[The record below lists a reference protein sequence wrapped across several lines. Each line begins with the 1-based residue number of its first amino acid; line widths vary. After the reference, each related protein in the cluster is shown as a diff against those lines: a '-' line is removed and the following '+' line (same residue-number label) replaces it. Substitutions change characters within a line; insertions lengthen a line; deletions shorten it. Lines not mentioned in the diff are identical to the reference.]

1 MRKKFYNSVDM
12 NNNSVYDVA
21 SIKLNRRALI
31 DAEAVPKSQVEEI
44 VRDISSDI
52 VQVRTQEVARK
63 VLEDRIINSEHQATI
78 NNIYNASYIQKELD
92 KKQNE
97 LRVDPRSSG
106 YLELIDGYKIRV
118 KMMGRLDHGLLTEHD
133 ESDIRD
139 IIQQIEDH
147 LYEMQ
152 RIDRDNKRRAL
163 KAEKSLSYKINLLF
177 TFFAIFATWRL
188 ISMLYVIFLEQQT
201 LNS

>member
-52 VQVRTQEVARK
+52 VKVRTQDVART
-63 VLEDRIINSEHQATI
+63 VISERIINDENEATEEK
-78 NNIYNASYIQKELD
+78 IYNASFVQKALD

-97 LRVDPRSSG
+97 LRIDPRSSG

-118 KMMGRLDHGLLTEHD
+118 KMMGQLDHGLLTEHD

-147 LYEMQ
+147 LYEM
-152 RIDRDNKRRAL
+152 KRVDVEETERA
-163 KAEKSLSYKINLLF
+163 KSAEKSLSYKISLVF
-177 TFFAIFATWRL
+177 TFVAIFAIWRL
-188 ISMLYVIFLEQQT
+188 ISILYVLFVE
-201 LNS
+201 NNV

>member
-1 MRKKFYNSVDM
+1 M

-52 VQVRTQEVARK
+52 VKVRTQDVART
-63 VLEDRIINSEHQATI
+63 VISERIINDENEATEEK
-78 NNIYNASYIQKELD
+78 IYNASFVQKALD

-97 LRVDPRSSG
+97 LRIDPRSSG

-118 KMMGRLDHGLLTEHD
+118 KMMGQLNHGLLTEHD

-147 LYEMQ
+147 LYEM
-152 RIDRDNKRRAL
+152 KRVDVEETERA
-163 KAEKSLSYKINLLF
+163 KSAEKSLSYKISLVF
-177 TFFAIFATWRL
+177 TFVAIFAIWRL
-188 ISMLYVIFLEQQT
+188 ISILYVLFVE
-201 LNS
+201 NNV